1 MGVAKAYEKIYG
13 RVNGNREIVTVKK
26 RSVKLGYENV
36 LQWLELIGLGTW
48 NDLCRP
54 SRGQLGIM

>member
-1 MGVAKAYEKIYG
+1 MGVAKAYEKIYVG
-13 RVNGNREIVTVKK
+13 VKGNREIVTVKK

-48 NDLCRP
+48 NDLCRHK
-54 SRGQLGIM
+54 